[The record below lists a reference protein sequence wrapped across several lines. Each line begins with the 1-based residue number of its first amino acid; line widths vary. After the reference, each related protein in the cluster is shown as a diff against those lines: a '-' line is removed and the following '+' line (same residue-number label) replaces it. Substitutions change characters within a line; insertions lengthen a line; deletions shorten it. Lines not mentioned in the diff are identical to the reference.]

1 MKNIFLSRLVTRS
14 KFSNKCLINS
24 KNQSGYT
31 LIEVL
36 VVVVIV
42 GILSAIAAP
51 GWLSFT
57 NNQRARTSQSRVYS
71 AVKDAQST
79 AKSEKINYQVS
90 FRTNNGVGQYVTHP
104 TDSKPAAADTAGWN
118 ALLWQDLESGVTVDA
133 SQISQ
138 EVAGQIYSYK
148 FKFDGTYNGTT
159 DKYVK
164 LQQDGVTKYCVV
176 LSTLLGATKS
186 YYKGEGSCS

>member
-1 MKNIFLSRLVTRS
+1 MKNKFLTKLLTNSGFGSS
-14 KFSNKCLINS
+14 KYQKGF
-24 KNQSGYT
+24 T

-36 VVVVIV
+36 VVVVMV

-57 NNQRARTSQSRVYS
+57 NNQRARTSQSRIYS
-71 AVKDAQST
+71 AVKDAQSL
-79 AKSEKINYQVS
+79 AKSKKVGYQVS
-90 FRTNNGVGQYVTHP
+90 FRTNNGVGQYVIHP
-104 TDSKPAAADTAGWN
+104 TTSKPATTAGWD
-118 ALLWQDLESGVTVDA
+118 ALQWQNVESGVTIDA
-133 SQISQ
+133 SAINP
-138 EVAGQIYSYK
+138 EPTGVQIYSYQ

-164 LQQDGVTKYCVV
+164 LQQNGATKYCVV

-186 YYKGEGSCS
+186 YYSGQGSCN